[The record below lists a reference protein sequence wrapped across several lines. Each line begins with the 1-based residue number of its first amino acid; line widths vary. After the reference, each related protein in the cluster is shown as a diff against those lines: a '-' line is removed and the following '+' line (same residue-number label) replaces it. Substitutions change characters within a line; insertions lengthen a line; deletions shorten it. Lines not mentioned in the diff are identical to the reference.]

1 MSMKI
6 KTKHMPI
13 MISTILI
20 LLFLLTMLI
29 TTISTAK
36 EIAETMLPQ
45 MEQQYEEKV
54 QQIKQELELLS
65 QEDYS
70 ENTKKA
76 HMQKLMADYTDSTSL
91 TYPMRCMSAIT
102 AHDGTQYCY
111 SRNAI
116 ILSKL
121 ENGIEESFPLYF
133 AEDNTAD
140 IPRVLTYPY
149 EPDHSPLVK
158 RDGEWKDWRSDTND
172 VLLFSVYSIADE
184 QYIASVQKNWHDFN
198 GSKTYYKL
206 HERELHPSE
215 LTLYVASARNDSN
228 PTDQLTFSTCV
239 KSFGNKKFFDNNYTK
254 GWKKT
259 DSMRQLCY
267 ELQDYINQTI
277 SSPGIFTTRFSG
289 TKTIA
294 DKAKL
299 VNGNEYFRFD
309 YVAEFSPFRIALRS
323 TLQLNLLLPNILLFI
338 AAWVILM
345 TLYTTSRKQEIS
357 ALRDE
362 ISRQEQAL
370 AFAKDA
376 ENNRREMTSAI
387 AHELKTPI
395 AVLSSYA
402 EAASAQ
408 IDPEKQQYYL
418 NIISQ
423 QSQKMDQ
430 MVLELLDLSRLEA
443 GKYKLR
449 RENFNIKELAED
461 IIAPLMPEI
470 EEKNIALTWQVTDPI
485 VNADRY
491 RMGQIVE
498 NFMTNAIR
506 HTPEGGRIILR
517 LGASTE
523 TFSVENQ
530 GNSIPP
536 DKLKKIWETFYQGDS
551 SRNSRGTGLGLSI
564 CRSIVALHSGC
575 CKAENTALGVKFSV
589 KLDSKN
595 VPYLATVV
603 HREEIIELNYP
614 IAQEYTTVENVLR
627 SLGLINKK
635 DLPSEIASGTM
646 KVGDEIITAQKQR
659 LYPGN
664 ILSWQEF
671 RIKIAL
677 RNDSKQQAMTM
688 ELLRGTK
695 GLASPYRSMDVG
707 GK

>member
-1 MSMKI
+1 MRI
-6 KTKHMPI
+6 KAKQMPI
-13 MISTILI
+13 MITVILI

-29 TTISTAK
+29 TTVSTAK
-36 EIAETMLPQ
+36 DISKAMLPQ
-45 MEQQYEEKV
+45 MEQQYEDKV
-54 QQIKQELELLS
+54 QQIKDELKLLS
-65 QEDYS
+65 QDNYS
-70 ENTKKA
+70 QSTKKA

-91 TYPMRCMSAIT
+91 TYPTRCMSVIT
-102 AHDGTQYCY
+102 THDGAQYCY

-158 RDGEWKDWRSDTND
+158 RDGQWQDWRSETND
-172 VLLFSVYSIADE
+172 VLKFSVYSLGDE
-184 QYIASVQKNWHDFN
+184 HYIAHIQKDWKDIS
-198 GSKTYYKL
+198 GPQTYYQLQETEIPPGKL
-206 HERELHPSE
+206 VHYDAVVQSDNKFLDR
-215 LTLYVASARNDSN
+215 
-228 PTDQLTFSTCV
+228 LTFSTCV
-239 KSFGNKKFFDNNYTK
+239 KSFGSNKFFDNNYTK

-259 DSMRQLCY
+259 DRMLTLCY
-267 ELQDYINQTI
+267 EQEDSINQTI
-277 SSPGIFTTRFSG
+277 SSPGIFTTRFFG
-289 TKTIA
+289 TNTIA
-294 DKAKL
+294 DKAEL
-299 VNGNEYFRFD
+299 VAGNEYFRFH

-323 TLQLNLLLPNILLFI
+323 TLQPSQLLPNILIFI

-345 TLYTTSRKQEIS
+345 SLYTRTRTQELS

-370 AFAKDA
+370 SFAMDA
-376 ENNRREMTSAI
+376 ESNRREMTSAI

-408 IDPEKQQYYL
+408 IDPDKQQYYL
-418 NIISQ
+418 DIISQ
-423 QSQKMDQ
+423 QAQKMDQ

-449 RENFNIKELAED
+449 RENFDMKELAED
-461 IIAPLMPEI
+461 IISPLMPEI
-470 EEKNIALTWQVTDPI
+470 EEKRIALTWLVTDPI
-485 VNADRY
+485 VNGDRY

-517 LGASTE
+517 IGTSTE

-530 GNSIPP
+530 GNSISP
-536 DKLKKIWETFYQGDS
+536 DKLKKIWDTFYQGDS
-551 SRNSRGTGLGLSI
+551 SRNGRGTGLGLSI
-564 CRSIVALHSGC
+564 CRSIVSLHSGSY
-575 CKAENTALGVKFSV
+575 KAENTALGVKFSV

-627 SLGLINKK
+627 SLGLINKR

-646 KVGDEIITAQKQR
+646 KIGDEIVTGAKQK

-664 ILSWQEF
+664 VLSWQEF
-671 RIKIAL
+671 KIKIIL
-677 RNDSKQQAMTM
+677 QNDSKRQAMTM

-695 GLASPYRSMDVG
+695 GLASPYRSMDIG
-707 GK
+707 GKI